1 MSMHKKPL
9 TMIEE
14 MGLIVY
20 GMGGSIG
27 IPSQSADIFRSGIAW
42 ATMANVDRIESAKQL
57 LAHGMPFDAA
67 LRERLNNLLFGDG
80 TESN

>member
-27 IPSQSADIFRSGIAW
+27 IPSQSADIFRSGI
-42 ATMANVDRIESAKQL
+42 V
-57 LAHGMPFDAA
+57 
-67 LRERLNNLLFGDG
+67 GDNG
-80 TESN
+80 KCGQD